1 MTETAPDL
9 VNFPPSVVL
18 VEPQLGENI
27 GTACRAMANF
37 GLADLRLVAP
47 RDGWP
52 NERAIAAA
60 SRADHV
66 LNAVQVFD
74 TFEGALTDFT
84 YVLATTARAR
94 DFAKP
99 VLGPEEAVAE
109 ILARTA
115 RGEKVGILFGRE
127 RVGLHNEEIAVAD
140 AILTYP
146 IDPRFASLNIA
157 QAVLLIAYE
166 WRRQASRSAI
176 PFTGVEGGP
185 PATKEALTGLFE
197 HLEHALEDADY
208 FKSDSFRPVMV
219 RTIRNMFTKASLTH
233 QDVQILRGIIAALE
247 GRPTR
252 PRRLRGPARTP
263 KAGAPEPS
271 DTSDS
276 SDPA

>member
-1 MTETAPDL
+1 MTDTRPDL
-9 VNFPPSVVL
+9 LSFPPSVVL

-37 GLADLRLVAP
+37 GLADLRLVSP

-74 TFEGALTDFT
+74 TFEGALSDFN

-109 ILARTA
+109 ILTRTA

-127 RVGLHNEEIAVAD
+127 RVGLHNEEIAVSD

-166 WRRQASRSAI
+166 WRRQASGAAI
-176 PFTGVEGGP
+176 PFTGVEAGP
-185 PATKEALTGLFE
+185 PATKEALNGLFE
-197 HLEHALEDADY
+197 QLEQALEDADY
-208 FKSDSFRPVMV
+208 FKSESFRPVMV
-219 RTIRNMFTKASLTH
+219 RTLKNMFTRVSLSG
-233 QDVQILRGIIAALE
+233 QDVQILRGVIAALE

-252 PRRLRGPARTP
+252 PRRVRGPARTP
-263 KAGAPEPS
+263 KGGLPAPEA
-271 DTSDS
+271 T
-276 SDPA
+276 DPE

>member
-1 MTETAPDL
+1 MTEPSPDL
-9 VNFPPSVVL
+9 LAFPPSVVL

-66 LNAVQVFD
+66 LNAVRVFD
-74 TFEGALTDFT
+74 TFEGALSDFNF
-84 YVLATTARAR
+84 VLATTARAR

-115 RGEKVGILFGRE
+115 RGEKIGILFGRE

-176 PFTGVEGGP
+176 PFGAVESGP
-185 PATKEALTGLFE
+185 PATKEALNGLFE
-197 HLEHALEDADY
+197 HLEQALEEADY
-208 FKSDSFRPVMV
+208 FKSESFRPVMV
-219 RTIRNMFTKASLTH
+219 RTLRNMFTKATLSH
-233 QDVQILRGIIAALE
+233 QDVQILRGVIAALE

-252 PRRLRGPARTP
+252 PRRVRGPAQTP
-263 KAGAPEPS
+263 KGTHTPAPDD
-271 DTSDS
+271 DT
-276 SDPA
+276 PA

>member
-1 MTETAPDL
+1 MTDTRPDL
-9 VNFPPSVVL
+9 LSFPPSVVL

-74 TFEGALTDFT
+74 TFEGALSDFNF
-84 YVLATTARAR
+84 VLATTARAR

-109 ILARTA
+109 ILTRTA
-115 RGEKVGILFGRE
+115 RGEKIGILFGRE

-166 WRRQASRSAI
+166 WRRQASGSAI
-176 PFTGVEGGP
+176 PFSGVESGP
-185 PATKEALTGLFE
+185 PATKEALAGLFE
-197 HLEHALEDADY
+197 QLENALAEADY
-208 FKSDSFRPVMV
+208 FKSESFRPVMV
-219 RTIRNMFTKASLTH
+219 RTLKNMFTKASLSG
-233 QDVQILRGIIAALE
+233 QDVQILRGVIAALE

-252 PRRLRGPARTP
+252 PRRVRGPARTP
-263 KAGAPEPS
+263 KGGAAATTDATDTTDPE
-271 DTSDS
+271 
-276 SDPA
+276 

>member
-1 MTETAPDL
+1 MTEPSPDL
-9 VNFPPSVVL
+9 LAFPPSVVL

-66 LNAVQVFD
+66 LNAVRVFD
-74 TFEGALTDFT
+74 TFEGALSDFNF
-84 YVLATTARAR
+84 VLATTARAR

-115 RGEKVGILFGRE
+115 RGEKIGILFGRE

-176 PFTGVEGGP
+176 PFGAVESGP

-197 HLEHALEDADY
+197 HLEQALEEADY

-219 RTIRNMFTKASLTH
+219 RTLRNMFTKATLSH
-233 QDVQILRGIIAALE
+233 QDVQILRGVIAALE

-252 PRRLRGPARTP
+252 PRRVRGPAQTP
-263 KAGAPEPS
+263 KGTHAPAADD
-271 DTSDS
+271 DT
-276 SDPA
+276 PA